1 YIPPDRRPLDLV
13 NFEYFHPTFL
23 YESLWNLMVFALLL
37 TLFFRALSKK
47 PRLKVGTL
55 FLVYWVSYSLG
66 RVWIEGLRKEGLMFG
81 PLRIAQ
87 MVSLGGMTLG
97 LFGLVWLYVFN
108 RSLPDVVTPL
118 KGEKNAP
125 E

>member
-1 YIPPDRRPLDLV
+1 
-13 NFEYFHPTFL
+13 
-23 YESLWNLMVFALLL
+23 
-37 TLFFRALSKK
+37 
-47 PRLKVGTL
+47 
-55 FLVYWVSYSLG
+55 
-66 RVWIEGLRKEGLMFG
+66 
-81 PLRIAQ
+81 

-108 RSLPDVVTPL
+108 RSLPDIVTPL